1 VTRLTGGR
9 AGGQAGRTLR
19 DARAGGRAEVFGSS
33 TALEKEYLRLTALP
47 TLGAVRPPA
56 VLEQVRRAL
65 ELHRAL
71 YVCKH
76 GRLLA
81 DCGAAPAHALP
92 ADGRDPHSLAASQQL
107 SGWPELPVQQALHK
121 YATDKYVHQDVCCA
135 AARQSTLAGHKWCKL
150 AGHPGSRVPLAGC
163 SNQYGRVGIG

>member
-1 VTRLTGGR
+1 MTRLTGGR

-92 ADGRDPHSLAASQQL
+92 ADGRDPHSLAAVSSCRGGRNCPCSRLCTNMQQT
-107 SGWPELPVQQALHK
+107 SMYIRMCAVQQHGNRRSQ
-121 YATDKYVHQDVCCA
+121 ATSGASLQA
-135 AARQSTLAGHKWCKL
+135 TLG
-150 AGHPGSRVPLAGC
+150 AGC
-163 SNQYGRVGIG
+163 HWRAAQINTAG